1 MEISLFLNNRYIKNA
16 QVNPKTINPSWRVKL
31 NRTKKSGEI
40 LIGLFFRL
48 LISII
53 KKYTEINNRKE
64 NNEVSNPPTDQR
76 ATLGVNT

>member
-1 MEISLFLNNRYIKNA
+1 MEPSLFLNSKYVKNA

-31 NRTKKSGEI
+31 NKTKKSGEI
-40 LIGLFFRL
+40 LIRLFFRL

-53 KKYTEINNRKE
+53 KKYTETNKRKE